1 MNELIKVTQNQQHQQ
16 VVSARELY
24 KGLEIKKR
32 FSKWVEQNFGGF
44 IEGTDFTTVPQGTVV
59 ISGNG
64 TERQYDDYALTIDM
78 AKQLAMMSHMPKGA
92 EYRRYFLE
100 VERKWNDP
108 AEVIKRGYAF
118 LQDENYQLHVK
129 NTKLSLDN
137 QTMAPKAQYFDELV
151 EKDTLTN
158 FRDTA
163 KMIGRRQTEFI
174 DWLLDKKFVYRD
186 AHKKLKPVA
195 AYAGTYFVIKDN
207 AKGFPQTMITP
218 QGRAAF
224 NRLFG
229 SVKLSEE
236 QTA

>member
-1 MNELIKVTQNQQHQQ
+1 MNELIKVTVNDQHQQ

-32 FSKWVEQNFGGF
+32 FSKWVEQNFDGF
-44 IEGTDFTTVPQGTVV
+44 IEGTDFTGVPTSTVV
-59 ISGNG
+59 NNG
-64 TERQYDDYALTIDM
+64 AVIELDDYALTIDM
-78 AKQLAMMSHMPKGA
+78 AKQVAMLSRVPKGA

-118 LQDENYQLHVK
+118 LQDENYKLQVR

-137 QTMAPKAQYFDELV
+137 QIMAPKAQYFDELV

-163 KMIGRRQTEFI
+163 KMIGRHQKEFI
-174 DWLLDKKFVYRD
+174 DWLLAHKYVYRD
-186 AHKKLKPVA
+186 GHGKLKPIA

-207 AKGFPQTMITP
+207 AKGYPQTMITP
-218 QGRAAF
+218 DGRAAL
-224 NRLFG
+224 NRLYG
-229 SVKLSEE
+229 VKED
-236 QTA
+236 

>member
-16 VVSARELY
+16 VVSARELHD
-24 KGLEIKKR
+24 GLEVKTR
-32 FSKWVEQNFGGF
+32 FSLWVKQNF
-44 IEGTDFTTVPQGTVV
+44 TDFDEGADFCPVV
-59 ISGNG
+59 ITTQQNQHGG
-64 TERQYDDYALTIDM
+64 IKELDDYALTIDM

-137 QTMAPKAQYFDELV
+137 QTMVPKAQYFDELV

-229 SVKLSEE
+229 SGNLSEA